1 VTNSGPAAVGE
12 LVAFSWNWLILLIP
26 FFIGILAGIQTFYA
40 QAGSDG
46 PNLLK
51 TAAGVFYW
59 SSRGVVPVA
68 TYLVWFFLRDPHI
81 HSVIAAISSGLGS
94 EAVLR
99 SRFYFGEKKA
109 SGGKSEEVFKGVF
122 DLLAWYQGLL
132 LKLAGEQAAEGR
144 QKFVENLMKGE
155 TNVPQLVQR
164 AKTNA
169 KAWPIKE
176 EEDKLQSMLDSF
188 LTRFQKELIADPPPD
203 LAQFHHEYIMELG
216 YAAMRLTRRK
226 SLKVLFKK

>member
-1 VTNSGPAAVGE
+1 
-12 LVAFSWNWLILLIP
+12 
-26 FFIGILAGIQTFYA
+26 
-40 QAGSDG
+40 
-46 PNLLK
+46 
-51 TAAGVFYW
+51 
-59 SSRGVVPVA
+59 
-68 TYLVWFFLRDPHI
+68 
-81 HSVIAAISSGLGS
+81 VIAAISSGFGS

-99 SRFYFGEKKA
+99 SRFYFGEKKS

-155 TNVPQLVQR
+155 TDFPQLVQR

-176 EEDKLQSMLDSF
+176 EEDKLQTMLDSF
-188 LTRFQKELIADPPPD
+188 STRFQKELTADPPPD
-203 LAQFHHEYIMELG
+203 LAQFHHEHIMELG

-226 SLKVLFKK
+226 SLKILFKK